1 MSGHFPK
8 PSTPR
13 RAQWCGGTG
22 TLATMPSPNTQV
34 PYVLQHTGNIGWSP
48 CFQISPARGFMRN
61 RLLESRH
68 SMESGDLRE
77 GATARIPAA
86 SLSAPALYLNPF
98 LNFPSAA
105 GPPAGAPQ
113 PASPCPTAPQ
123 PAVAAASSPSPGT
136 SGLGGGAA
144 GAELGGLL
152 PPPPPPPPPPLPAP
166 SSESPAEQ
174 HCGRGQMAAAR
185 A

>member
-13 RAQWCGGTG
+13 RAQWGGGTG

-34 PYVLQHTGNIGWSP
+34 PYVLQHTGNVGWSP
-48 CFQISPARGFMRN
+48 CFQISPARGFRRN

-77 GATARIPAA
+77 GATARIPA
-86 SLSAPALYLNPF
+86 LYLNPF

-105 GPPAGAPQ
+105 GRPAGAPQ
-113 PASPCPTAPQ
+113 PASPCPTAPR

-152 PPPPPPPPPPLPAP
+152 PPPPPSPPLPRSLRR
-166 SSESPAEQ
+166 SSTAAEDRWPQ
-174 HCGRGQMAAAR
+174 PGPDG
-185 A
+185 